1 MKKKF
6 FAIMVTV
13 LCVALAGVLAGCSS
27 NGAASPSSSSDSA
40 SANREYM
47 SNANTIIGQLQ
58 DNLNDFSDAVANDD
72 LVSMKTAAKKAS
84 KSIDDFKK
92 LQPTDTLKS
101 VHQEYTKGCDE
112 LKEALDEYI
121 DLYSDQ
127 KKSKLSSAEYKSR
140 LKKIQDKYDSGINH
154 LKEGDKQAT
163 SL

>member
-6 FAIMVTV
+6 FAIMATV

-27 NGAASPSSSSDSA
+27 GGTVSSSSSSDSA
-40 SANREYM
+40 SANRDYM

-58 DNLNDFSDAVANDD
+58 DNLSDFSDAVANDD
-72 LVSMKTAAKKAS
+72 LVSMEAAAKKAS
-84 KSIDDFKK
+84 SSIDDFKK

-101 VHQEYTKGCDE
+101 VHQEYAKGCDE

-140 LKKIQDKYDSGINH
+140 LKKVQDKYNSGMSH
-154 LKEGDKQAT
+154 LKEGDKPAT